1 MNNEDVAKI
10 MRDKELATCHEA
22 FDTYGMEKNCG
33 FLMEECGELLSAVNK
48 LRRGRVRKDA
58 VFEELADVQLVI
70 TAFATHLGYRR
81 FLEVKD
87 AKLQKL
93 ARTIG
98 EIKELEDA
106 KEPARGQVPDI
117 ITI

>member
-1 MNNEDVAKI
+1 MNNEDIAKI
-10 MRDKELATCHEA
+10 LKDKELATCHEA

-48 LRRGRVRKDA
+48 LRRGRVNKDA

-87 AKLQKL
+87 IKLQKL
-93 ARTIG
+93 AKTIG
-98 EIKELEDA
+98 ELKELEDA
-106 KEPARGQVPDI
+106 KQRNLNQY
-117 ITI
+117 